1 MQAIVKAF
9 WQIVLFRQGP
19 EDLPDSQPLLI
30 LAAAA
35 YVLVDTV
42 VILLLYP
49 REALLPL
56 LLVDV
61 GFLTLWSMGV
71 LRLFG
76 HGARLKR
83 TLTALFGAGALLQ
96 VLAFPLSAW
105 PAFGIPIEIPL
116 VVRIA
121 VSLGILLWSV
131 AVYGHVFSS
140 SLTRPLGIG
149 LLFSVVYF
157 IVIYEFAA
165 QWGQVS

>member
-1 MQAIVKAF
+1 MQAIINAF
-9 WQIVLFRQGP
+9 WQIALFRQGP

-30 LAAAA
+30 LAFAA
-35 YVLVDTV
+35 YVLVDAV
-42 VILLLYP
+42 VIVTLYP
-49 REALLPL
+49 RQALPPL

-76 HGARLKR
+76 YAARLKR
-83 TLTALFGAGALLQ
+83 TLTALFGVGALLQ

-105 PAFGIPIEIPL
+105 PSFGIPLEIPL
-116 VVRIA
+116 YLRIL
-121 VSLGILLWSV
+121 VSLIILLWSV
-131 AVYGHVFSS
+131 AVYGYVFSR
-140 SLTRPLGIG
+140 SLDRSMGTGV
-149 LLFSVVYF
+149 LFSVVYF